1 MYAEERQERIAQTV
15 TEAGRVVV
23 ADLAREF
30 DVTTETIRRDLAQ
43 LESRSVLRRVHGG
56 AVAGSASS
64 RVEESVA
71 ARRDRN
77 TAAKQSI
84 AQAAMVLV
92 PDSFSGAIAIDAGT
106 TTGFLAEHIA
116 RWRPAS
122 AHQSLVVIT
131 NSIAVASIVSENP
144 DVEVHLLGGRLR
156 GITSAAVGSST
167 LAQLAHIRP
176 DIAFIGANGVHAE
189 FGLSTPDQEESAVK
203 TALTR
208 GLAARLHSSTPP
220 NSGKKPSSAS
230 PTSRISTLSLP
241 IPSRFRISP
250 GRSATQKWRCWSH
263 DRHFYRQPQPR

>member
-208 GLAARLHSSTPP
+208 GARRAVALVDASKLGQETLVSFADLADLDTLIT
-220 NSGKKPSSAS
+220 NSEP
-230 PTSRISTLSLP
+230 LP
-241 IPSRFRISP
+241 DLTGALRD
-250 GRSATQKWRCWSH
+250 AEVEVLVA
-263 DRHFYRQPQPR
+263 

>member
-15 TEAGRVVV
+15 SEAGRVVV
-23 ADLAREF
+23 ADLARLF
-30 DVTTETIRRDLAQ
+30 DVTTETVRRDLAQ
-43 LESRSVLRRVHGG
+43 LETRGVLRRVHGG
-56 AVAGSASS
+56 AVAAANSS

-77 TAAKQSI
+77 TAAKQTI
-84 AQAAMVLV
+84 AQAAMALV

-106 TTGFLAEHIA
+106 TTGFLAEHVA
-116 RWRPAS
+116 RWRPAG

-131 NSIAVASIVSENP
+131 NSIAVASIVSDNA

-156 GITSAAVGSST
+156 GITSAAVGAST
-167 LAQLAHIRP
+167 LAQLSHMRP

-208 GLAARLHSSTPP
+208 GARRAVALVDGSKLGQETLVSFADLADLD
-220 NSGKKPSSAS
+220 
-230 PTSRISTLSLP
+230 TL
-241 IPSRFRISP
+241 I
-250 GRSATQKWRCWSH
+250 T
-263 DRHFYRQPQPR
+263 DTEPQPDLTGALRDAEVEVLVA

>member
-43 LESRSVLRRVHGG
+43 LESRGVLRRVHGG

-131 NSIAVASIVSENP
+131 NSIAVASIVSDNP

-208 GLAARLHSSTPP
+208 GARRAVALVDASKLGQETLVSFADLADLDTLIT
-220 NSGKKPSSAS
+220 NSEP
-230 PTSRISTLSLP
+230 LP
-241 IPSRFRISP
+241 DLTGALRD
-250 GRSATQKWRCWSH
+250 AEVEVLVA
-263 DRHFYRQPQPR
+263 

>member
-15 TEAGRVVV
+15 TNAGRVVV

-30 DVTTETIRRDLAQ
+30 DVTTETVRRDLAQ
-43 LESRSVLRRVHGG
+43 LEVRGVLRRVHGG
-56 AVAGSASS
+56 AVAGSATS

-77 TAAKQSI
+77 TTAKQSI
-84 AQAAMVLV
+84 AQAAMALI

-106 TTGFLAEHIA
+106 TTGFLAEQLV
-116 RWRPAS
+116 RWHPAS

-167 LAQLAHIRP
+167 LAQLAHMRP

-208 GLAARLHSSTPP
+208 GARRAVALVDASKLGQETLVSFADLADLDTLIT
-220 NSGKKPSSAS
+220 NSEP
-230 PTSRISTLSLP
+230 LP
-241 IPSRFRISP
+241 DLTGALRD
-250 GRSATQKWRCWSH
+250 AEVEVLVA
-263 DRHFYRQPQPR
+263 